1 MSTLTRQNIQDVKP
15 FVEDYLRS
23 RKDDVYDMELMDG
36 LIGVFGYTVV
46 NSAMVVVAV
55 EATMFHNEF
64 TEWAQDWLKTTFA
77 A

>member
-23 RKDDVYDMELMDG
+23 QRNNFSDVELMDG

-46 NSAMVVVAV
+46 NSTMLVVAV
-55 EATMFHNEF
+55 NALMFQNEF
-64 TEWAQDWLKTTFA
+64 TGWAKDWMKTNFA